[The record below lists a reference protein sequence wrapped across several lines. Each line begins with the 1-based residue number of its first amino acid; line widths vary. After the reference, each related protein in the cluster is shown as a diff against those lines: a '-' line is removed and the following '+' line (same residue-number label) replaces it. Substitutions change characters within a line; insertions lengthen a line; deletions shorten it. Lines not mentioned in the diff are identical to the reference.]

1 RRAEPALQ
9 RMMLDERALYRVQLI
24 AVGET
29 FDRADALALGL
40 DREHQAGPYRLVVED
55 HRARAADAVLAADMR
70 PGQPAFVADDIDQRL
85 SRLDTN
91 GGIMT
96 VDIELDFDL
105 LGHRPPVRCAAPQ
118 LPECYMHFGASKAEG
133 AATRAAA
140 IVGKGGGR
148 RRRTQTFAPCS
159 NRIKLFEG
167 RNAMSSSLSRRTLIK
182 GAAGSAVLAGVGM
195 PAIVRAQAD

>member
-1 RRAEPALQ
+1 
-9 RMMLDERALYRVQLI
+9 
-24 AVGET
+24 
-29 FDRADALALGL
+29 
-40 DREHQAGPYRLVVED
+40 
-55 HRARAADAVLAADMR
+55 
-70 PGQPAFVADDIDQRL
+70 
-85 SRLDTN
+85 
-91 GGIMT
+91 
-96 VDIELDFDL
+96 
-105 LGHRPPVRCAAPQ
+105 
-118 LPECYMHFGASKAEG
+118 MHFVASKAEG

-195 PAIVRAQAD
+195 PAIVRAQADAIRIGHLTPLTGFLGPLGEYAVMGVKLAADEINDAGGVMGRKIELVMEDSVN